1 MSRIEVEGQAIEA
14 AASTMGS
21 VAEQV
26 RSCADRV
33 AGSLQLAA
41 GAGGS
46 AALASSA
53 SVAARHWAEGLEGYA
68 EAGLA
73 LSRATEAAGL
83 AYALVELQVRGR
95 FMPKVLP

>member
-1 MSRIEVEGQAIEA
+1 MSRIEVQSVAIEA
-14 AASTMGS
+14 SASTLWA

-26 RSCADRV
+26 RASADRI
-33 AGSLQLAA
+33 AGGLQVAA

-53 SVAARHWAEGLEGYA
+53 TVAARRWAGGLEGYA

-73 LSRATEAAGL
+73 LSRATESAGL
-83 AYALVELQVRGR
+83 AYDLVELQARR
-95 FMPKVLP
+95 SFTPTVLP

>member
-1 MSRIEVEGQAIEA
+1 MSRIEVEVAAIEA
-14 AASTMGS
+14 AASTLWL

-26 RSCADRV
+26 RASADRI
-33 AGSLQLAA
+33 AGGLQMAA

-53 SVAARHWAEGLEGYA
+53 SVAARRWVGGLEGYA

-73 LSRATEAAGL
+73 LSRATESAGL
-83 AYALVELQVRGR
+83 AYDLVELQARR
-95 FMPKVLP
+95 AFTPTVLP